1 MAPLTTPNWI
11 FKHIL
16 EEQLPED
23 ICTHRLSEIRKGLA
37 RFQQKNPKVSIVIP
51 AYNEEKYLLKTLSS
65 LSELS
70 LPDKVRTE
78 LLVVND
84 ASKDNTSQILDS
96 LGVKELY
103 LPENLRP
110 KGARQ
115 KGLEMAQGEII
126 LQADA
131 DTLYPVDWGLSYLK
145 NLENPATALVYGAH
159 SFVSEYGR
167 SRMSFCFHESLGEIL
182 YAVRRRKRAYIN
194 VHGFNSAF
202 RRKDGLEHGSYE
214 HSPLGSEDGHMA
226 LMLMK
231 IGRLK
236 YLPTS
241 DARAWTS
248 DRRLQA
254 DGGLKWAFAKRIK
267 KEGAR
272 LGEYLSP

>member
-1 MAPLTTPNWI
+1 MPKDLSNKQLAAI
-11 FKHIL
+11 RQGL
-16 EEQLPED
+16 E
-23 ICTHRLSEIRKGLA
+23 
-37 RFQQKNPKVSIVIP
+37 RFRVKNPEVSIVMP

-65 LSELS
+65 LSQLQ
-70 LPDKVRTE
+70 LPKEIPTE

-84 ASKDNTSQILDS
+84 ASKDQTSEILDQM
-96 LGVKELY
+96 GVKELL
-103 LPENLRP
+103 LPHNMRP

-115 KGLEMAQGEII
+115 KGLEQAKGDII

-131 DTLYPVDWGLSYLK
+131 DTLYPQNWGMSYVK
-145 NLENPATALVYGAH
+145 ALENPSNSVVYGSH

-167 SRMSFCFHESLGEIL
+167 SRFSFCIHECMGEIL
-182 YAVRRRKRAYIN
+182 YAIRRRKRAYIN

-202 RRKDGLEHGSYE
+202 RRQDGLEHGSYE
-214 HSPLGSEDGHMA
+214 HTPTGSEDGHMA

-231 IGRLK
+231 IGKLK
-236 YLPTS
+236 YLPGC

-248 DRRLQA
+248 DRRLHA
-254 DGGLKWAFAKRIK
+254 DGGLKWAFAKRLK

>member
-1 MAPLTTPNWI
+1 MAPLITPNWI
-11 FKHIL
+11 HRHLLKETFP
-16 EEQLPED
+16 EEMSSE
-23 ICTHRLSEIRKGLA
+23 RLSAIRKGLA
-37 RFQQKNPKVSIVIP
+37 RYKDVRPKVSIVIP

-65 LSELS
+65 LSELK
-70 LPDKVRTE
+70 LPDEIATE
-78 LLVVND
+78 LFVVND
-84 ASKDNTSQILDS
+84 ASTDQTSQILDS
-96 LGVKELY
+96 MGVKELL
-103 LPENLRP
+103 LPVNMRP

-115 KGLEMAQGEII
+115 QGLEAAQGDII

-131 DTLYPVDWGLSYLK
+131 DTLYREDWGLSYL
-145 NLENPATALVYGAH
+145 NGLEDSSTSLVYGSH

-167 SRMSFCFHESLGEIL
+167 SRMSFCFHETLGEIL
-182 YAVRRRKRAYIN
+182 YAIRRRKRAYIN

-202 RRKDGLEHGSYE
+202 RRRDGLEYGSYE
-214 HSPLGSEDGHMA
+214 HTPTGSEDGHMA

-236 YLPTS
+236 YLRS
-241 DARAWTS
+241 ADARAWTS

-254 DGGLKWAFAKRIK
+254 DGGLKWAFAKRLQ